1 MAYHHGRAEDQ
12 DVIKSGWGLIL
23 SPTHTF
29 RKECKLSDNKS
40 KGGQVRK
47 ANIKEGVKFGSLLV
61 LPAQVYFFSILAF
74 PLVCGIYISLSSW
87 SPLSGGGQKW
97 FMAYRYWTGLNNY
110 WDIIRDKEFLMA
122 LARTFIIVATV
133 VPVEFFLGLLISFLF
148 LDKFPGKKI
157 YHTILIMPMMI
168 VPAVSGFIFYMI
180 FQAAGVINGVIGIFI
195 GKSIE
200 IGWLQHNVLAIIAIM
215 LADIWQWTPL
225 MFLILLSGLMS
236 LPEDQLNA
244 ATILGF
250 SKWQRFRMIILPLM
264 KPVFII
270 ALIIRGIEA
279 VKIFDPIWIM
289 TSGGPGTAT
298 ETISVYLYK
307 HGFIFLEWSWIAAA
321 GYIIF
326 ALMNIIASFALRP
339 IRELEQEAAV
349 EASTAGAA
357 ETSA

>member
-1 MAYHHGRAEDQ
+1 MSD
-12 DVIKSGWGLIL
+12 
-23 SPTHTF
+23 
-29 RKECKLSDNKS
+29 KENRNRQITKQK
-40 KGGQVRK
+40 
-47 ANIKEGVKFGSLLV
+47 IKEGIKFGSLLV
-61 LPAQVYFFSILAF
+61 LPAQIYFFAILAF
-74 PLVCGIYISLSSW
+74 PLVCGIYISLSDW
-87 SPLSGGGQKW
+87 SPLTGGGLKW
-97 FMAYRYWTGLNNY
+97 FMAYRWWTGLGNY

-122 LARTFIIVATV
+122 LVRTFVIVATV

-148 LDKFPGKKI
+148 LDNFPGKKI

-168 VPAVSGFIFYMI
+168 VPAVSGFIFYML
-180 FQAAGVINGVIGIFI
+180 FQAAGVVNGVIGVVA
-195 GKSIE
+195 GKTVE

-225 MFLILLSGLMS
+225 MFLILLSGLMA

-250 SKWQRFRMIILPLM
+250 SRWQRFRMIILPLM

-289 TSGGPGTAT
+289 TAGGPGTAT

-307 HGFIFLEWSWIAAA
+307 HGFIFLKWAWVASA

-326 ALMNIIASFALRP
+326 ALMNVIATFALRP
-339 IRELEQEAAV
+339 IRALEEEASLAPEAEEKAGEAA
-349 EASTAGAA
+349 
-357 ETSA
+357 